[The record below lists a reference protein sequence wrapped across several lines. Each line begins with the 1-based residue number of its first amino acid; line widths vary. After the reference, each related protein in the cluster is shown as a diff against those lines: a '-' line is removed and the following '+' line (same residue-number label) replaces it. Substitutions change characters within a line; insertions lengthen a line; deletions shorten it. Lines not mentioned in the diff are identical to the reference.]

1 MTIRRTAGGVAE
13 SARSDGRRVTFAK
26 LNTLDLN
33 SDPDVVVDV
42 SFDGIKDVLYGSR
55 AYWEAR
61 PDFVPSEGQLIV
73 WTDHGSVTDSEGTV
87 TKVPG
92 FKFGDGNAYNLD
104 LPFVGD
110 DVAMRM
116 EDALREHAEDME
128 IHVSSDDRIKW
139 DGKLDVDDNVQNET
153 LRFTK

>member
-1 MTIRRTAGGVAE
+1 MPDRKMTIRRTAGGVAE

-110 DVAMRM
+110 DG
-116 EDALREHAEDME
+116 
-128 IHVSSDDRIKW
+128 